1 MKRSE
6 CLEAARKA
14 VEERAVQHG
23 KPENTFAQIANL
35 WSAFLGIELV
45 AADAAMMMILLKV
58 GRAQGNPANN
68 DTWVDIAGYA
78 ACGAELTGEEGD
90 AGK

>member
-23 KPENTFAQIANL
+23 RPENIFSKIASF
-35 WSAFLGIELV
+35 WSAYLGKELTATDV
-45 AADAAMMMILLKV
+45 ALLMTLFKV
-58 GRAQGNPANN
+58 ARAQGNPANN

-78 ACGAELTGEEGD
+78 ACGAELGGSDEQQC
-90 AGK
+90 

>member
-1 MKRSE
+1 MKRTE
-6 CLEAARKA
+6 CLEAACKA

-45 AADAAMMMILLKV
+45 AADVALMMTLFKV
-58 GRAQGNPANN
+58 ARAQGNPANN

-78 ACGAELTGEEGD
+78 ACGAELGGSDEQQC
-90 AGK
+90 